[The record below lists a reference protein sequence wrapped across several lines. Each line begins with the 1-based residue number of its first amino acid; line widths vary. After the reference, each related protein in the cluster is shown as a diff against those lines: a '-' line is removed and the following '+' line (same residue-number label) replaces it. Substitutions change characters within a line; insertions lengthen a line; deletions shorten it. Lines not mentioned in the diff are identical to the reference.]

1 MNLSF
6 LSTSVLS
13 SANALNLDWSKILLF
28 DRVDLLTVGELT
40 LPNEKKISTDKMQS
54 ICMQQIQCCLLN
66 CISCLYRVE
75 NIVGKGK
82 NAAYQHCHN
91 LCPYPTMF

>member
-40 LPNEKKISTDKMQS
+40 LPNEKKLAQTK
-54 ICMQQIQCCLLN
+54 CKAFACN
-66 CISCLYRVE
+66 KFNV
-75 NIVGKGK
+75 
-82 NAAYQHCHN
+82 AY
-91 LCPYPTMF
+91 